1 MTASGLPQGLE
12 KCLSALLQDNSL
24 TSWRIFAGDSGDHT
38 VTIKLHARETVHG
51 EQHTG
56 GWYKKGHAR
65 VKRDRQRWTQH
76 QNKTLNDFQKPCGVV
91 AAKSPIADVSRE
103 QTRGDGFLDEVLCT
117 SSEVCNEGVLTTET
131 VTMKETDQDLCVTD
145 SKASTNI
152 TSNLDESTLSPET
165 TDVSGDACIASN
177 FDSATESTQRQFKS
191 LFPDIFPDPCQST
204 CTQQSDNTDT
214 QRPPP
219 SPPDP
224 VARESRS
231 DAEEEMEATSGGG
244 TGKGTG
250 EEGDTESD
258 WSTESDIEDPFLKT
272 VEEKITNAKCSPKI
286 LSLMTKVERNREFLN
301 IVIDRRSFRPERLV
315 CRSDDVVL
323 TYEIG
328 NGRKDF
334 HIIERRGPI
343 INNHGDDLA
352 RCCRMGWPEI
362 DRGGAYK
369 DTIGEMLGDLKK
381 SMVLVR
387 DLVSMQ

>member
-38 VTIKLHARETVHG
+38 VTIRLHARETAHG
-51 EQHTG
+51 EQHNG

-65 VKRDRQRWTQH
+65 VKRDRQRWIQH
-76 QNKTLNDFQKPCGVV
+76 QNKTLNDFQKTYGVV
-91 AAKSPIADVSRE
+91 DAKSPTADVSRE
-103 QTRGDGFLDEVLCT
+103 LTRGGGFLNEVLCT
-117 SSEVCNEGVLTTET
+117 GSEVCNEGAVLTTET
-131 VTMKETDQDLCVTD
+131 ESKRDADSEFCVTD
-145 SKASTNI
+145 SKASTNT
-152 TSNLDESTLSPET
+152 TSNLDESILSPVT
-165 TDVSGDACIASN
+165 TDLNVSGNVCI
-177 FDSATESTQRQFKS
+177 ESTQRQFKS

-204 CTQQSDNTDT
+204 CTQRSDNMDT

-219 SPPDP
+219 SPPDR

-244 TGKGTG
+244 TGEGTG

-258 WSTESDIEDPFLKT
+258 WSTESDTEDPFLKT
-272 VEEKITNAKCSPKI
+272 VEEKITNAKCSSKI
-286 LSLMTKVERNREFLN
+286 LSSMKKVERNREFLN
-301 IVIDRRSFRPERLV
+301 IVIDRRSSRPERLV

-328 NGRKDF
+328 NGQKDF
-334 HIIERRGPI
+334 HIIERSII

-387 DLVSMQ
+387 HLVSMQ